1 MDRIEAFL
9 GAVLADVPPGRYR
22 SQAETELRDHM
33 ETGYEEL
40 TAGGKTHREAVE
52 EVLHTMG
59 DPETLRKEYDEA
71 WRRRE
76 MSFLWP
82 LYTSLY
88 LYALAIALT
97 VPVYLF
103 GDFGKAVVGLY
114 VLAAVPLALAMALVT
129 RARGRWKW
137 GVAAWLSALCAAI
150 QLPPVVCWA
159 AFIYRGFYVAGVIVP
174 GWLGFLLHF
183 TLGTWGLVNFVAA
196 WSKRRRRAE
205 ERAA

>member
-22 SQAETELRDHM
+22 SQAETELRDHI
-33 ETGYEEL
+33 ETGCEEL
-40 TAGGKTHREAVE
+40 SGGEKTHREAVE

-59 DPETLRKEYDEA
+59 DPAALRKEYDAA

-76 MSFLWP
+76 LSFFWP

-137 GVAAWLSALCAAI
+137 GVIAWLSALCAAI
-150 QLPPVVCWA
+150 QMPPVVCWA

-196 WSKRRRRAE
+196 WGKRRRWSE

>member
-22 SQAETELRDHM
+22 SQAETELRDHI
-33 ETGYEEL
+33 ETGCEEL
-40 TAGGKTHREAVE
+40 SGGGKTRREAVE

-59 DPETLRKEYDEA
+59 DPEALRKEYDAA

-76 MSFLWP
+76 LSFFCG
-82 LYTSLY
+82 
-88 LYALAIALT
+88 
-97 VPVYLF
+97 F
-103 GDFGKAVVGLY
+103 GDFGKAIVGLY
-114 VLAAVPLALAMALVT
+114 SLAAVPLVLALACMT
-129 RARGRWKW
+129 RVRGRWKW
-137 GVAAWLSALCAAI
+137 GVIAWLSALCAAI
-150 QLPPVVCWA
+150 QMPPVVCWA

-196 WSKRRRRAE
+196 WGKRRRWSE